1 MCSVGIPVAL
11 QDSTN
16 ILHISIDKLA
26 PLPEYPLQC
35 SNKEISE
42 LAASICE
49 NGLLEA
55 ITVFEEQPERYFI
68 VSGYMRYLACLQMG
82 YTSLPCIVC
91 QCADH
96 DDAVLKM
103 LEALIIQ
110 RRELHISQVAQ
121 IAATMM
127 DAHRHQGQ
135 KSAISR
141 SNQYVAHK
149 LHLTVNQVKDYVRIA
164 RLCPKLLPFVDESI
178 LSCSSASILS
188 DLPEQ
193 WQNTI
198 ADLIGQGCAPVTC
211 SLSKEVKKLYD
222 EKLLTVRVLESLLK
236 KQMPDRKPMLSIK
249 FTPDELLPYIQV
261 GEDTEWIKSQI
272 LSLLR
277 DFAPVRFTNEVH
289 VNLSD
294 G

>member
-1 MCSVGIPVAL
+1 MCSVGIPAAL
-11 QDSTN
+11 QDSTD

-35 SNKEISE
+35 SNKEVFE

-55 ITVFEEQPERYFI
+55 ITVFEEQPERYVI
-68 VSGYMRYLACLQMG
+68 VSGYMRNLACLQMG
-82 YTSLPCIVC
+82 YTALPCIVC
-91 QCADH
+91 RCTSH

-103 LEALIIQ
+103 LEAIVVQ

-127 DAHRHQGQ
+127 DAYRHQGQ

-164 RLCPKLLPFVDESI
+164 HLSPKLLPFVDESI

-193 WQNTI
+193 WQNAI

-211 SLSKEVKKLYD
+211 SLSEEVKNLYD

-249 FTPDELLPYIQV
+249 FTPDELLPYIQI
-261 GEDTEWIKSQI
+261 GEDTE
-272 LSLLR
+272 
-277 DFAPVRFTNEVH
+277 
-289 VNLSD
+289 
-294 G
+294 

>member
-1 MCSVGIPVAL
+1 MCSLAIPAAL

-16 ILHISIDKLA
+16 ILHIGIDQLS

-35 SNKEISE
+35 SNKEVSE
-42 LAASICE
+42 LAASIRE

-55 ITVFEEQPERYFI
+55 ITVFEEQPERYVI
-68 VSGYMRYLACLQMG
+68 VSGYMRYVACLQMG
-82 YTSLPCIVC
+82 YASIPCIVC
-91 QCADH
+91 QCTDH

-103 LEALIIQ
+103 LEALIVQ
-110 RRELHISQVAQ
+110 RWELHISQVAQ

-149 LHLTVNQVKDYVRIA
+149 LHLTINQVKDYVRIA
-164 RLCPKLLPFVDESI
+164 RLSPKLLPFVDELI

-193 WQNTI
+193 WQNAI

-211 SLSKEVKKLYD
+211 SLSTEVKKLYE
-222 EKLLTVRVLESLLK
+222 EKLLTVRILESLLK
-236 KQMPDRKPMLSIK
+236 KKMPDRKPVLSIK

-261 GEDTEWIKSQI
+261 GEDMEWIKSQI

-277 DFAPVRFTNEVH
+277 DFAPVRFTNE
-289 VNLSD
+289 NQPDSTE